1 MNYDKGVVLFAKSS
15 AGDESYL
22 GLAVLYSPAFAL
34 FPSNMFILALLIYNG
49 NWRDGFKE
57 WGERGL
63 RGVAEKEMDPA
74 LPFWQTG

>member
-1 MNYDKGVVLFAKSS
+1 MNYDMGVVLFAKSS

-49 NWRDGFKE
+49 N
-57 WGERGL
+57 
-63 RGVAEKEMDPA
+63 
-74 LPFWQTG
+74 